1 MKKLSAM
8 LLALAGLFILA
19 GCSDSPRDVTV
30 KWAKAI
36 VDGDV
41 KKANEYTTEKT
52 RPINGLMVGV
62 LSADDE
68 NGKKAKAEFEAN
80 IDKLKKAKEE
90 INGDEAKVT
99 VEGESKPITL
109 KKVDGKWKV
118 DAQK

>member
-1 MKKLSAM
+1 MKKLSSM

-19 GCSDSPRDVTV
+19 GCSDSPRYVTV

-52 RPINGLMVGV
+52 RPINGIMVGV

-68 NGKKAKAEFEAN
+68 NGKTSDAAN
-80 IDKLKKAKEE
+80 SIFIMILTQLYFWERRRGA
-90 INGDEAKVT
+90 
-99 VEGESKPITL
+99 
-109 KKVDGKWKV
+109 
-118 DAQK
+118 